1 MSIFPEIKQKGKSFM
16 YLAPKRILTAALV
29 CLTLLTPTMVFAQA
43 EGNVLVN
50 TDPQGSLVTISG
62 DLTLSGVSPVQ
73 FDRALSGKYRVEVT
87 RDGYENYHSTAYFSS
102 TQVTQLDI
110 RLVPKRRIKAFAR
123 SLIIPGWG
131 QKYYGN
137 GYKAALFFVGTVAS
151 AVGYGIVRDDY
162 NTKKDDYE
170 ARKSA
175 YEDATQ
181 WSDLPRLQ
189 TEMLDAQKEANDAE
203 NWVNIMAGVTI
214 GVYALNLLDSFLLFP
229 EYSSFTE
236 YKAITAAP
244 AVGHDRVGLTVS
256 LNF

>member
-1 MSIFPEIKQKGKSFM
+1 M

-29 CLTLLTPTMVFAQA
+29 FSILLAPTIIFAQD

-50 TDPQGSLVTISG
+50 TDPQGSLVTLHG

-73 FDRALSGKYRVEVT
+73 FNRSLSGKYRIEVT

-110 RLVPKRRIKAFAR
+110 HLVPKRRIKAFAR

-137 GYKAALFFVGTVAS
+137 GYKAAFFFLGTVAS
-151 AVGYGIVRDDY
+151 AVGYAVVRDDY
-162 NTKKDDYE
+162 SSKKDDYE
-170 ARKSA
+170 ARLAA
-175 YEDATQ
+175 YQDATH

-189 TEMLDAQKEANDAE
+189 ADMLDAQQRANDAE
-203 NWVNIMAGVTI
+203 DWVNIMAGVTV
-214 GVYALNLLDSFLLFP
+214 GVYALNLLDTFLFFP
-229 EYSSFTE
+229 EYTSYTE

-244 AVGHDRVGLTVS
+244 DVGHNRVGLTVS

>member
-1 MSIFPEIKQKGKSFM
+1 M

-29 CLTLLTPTMVFAQA
+29 CLILLAPTIIFAQD

-50 TDPQGSLVTISG
+50 TDPQGSLVTLEG

-73 FDRALSGKYRVEVT
+73 FDRALSGRYRIEVT

-102 TQVTQLDI
+102 TQATQLDI
-110 RLVPKRRIKAFAR
+110 RLVPKRAYKAFMR

-137 GYKAALFFVGTVAS
+137 GYKAAFFFVGTVAS
-151 AVGYGIVRDDY
+151 AVGYGIFRDDFD
-162 NTKKDDYE
+162 TKKDDYE
-170 ARKSA
+170 ARKAA
-175 YEDATQ
+175 YENATH

-189 TEMLDAQKEANDAE
+189 AEMLDAQKKANDAE
-203 NWVNIMAGVTI
+203 DWVNIMAGVTI

-236 YKAITAAP
+236 YKAITAVP
-244 AVGHDRVGLTVS
+244 DVGRDRVGLTVS
-256 LNF
+256 FNF

>member
-1 MSIFPEIKQKGKSFM
+1 MF
-16 YLAPKRILTAALV
+16 LAPKRILTAALV
-29 CLTLLTPTMVFAQA
+29 YSILLASPIVFAQD

-50 TDPQGSLVTISG
+50 TDPQGSLVTLNG

-73 FDRALSGKYRVEVT
+73 FSRALSGKYRIEVT

-137 GYKAALFFVGTVAS
+137 NYKAALYFMGTVAS
-151 AVGYGIVRDDY
+151 AVGYAIFLDDFHDKRDDY
-162 NTKKDDYE
+162 DAKLT
-170 ARKSA
+170 A
-175 YEDATQ
+175 YQDATHY
-181 WSDLPRLQ
+181 SDLPRLQ
-189 TEMLDAQKEANDAE
+189 TEMLDAQKRANDAE
-203 NWVNIMAGVTI
+203 DWVNIMAGVTI
-214 GVYALNLLDSFLLFP
+214 GVYALNLLDSFLFFP
-229 EYSSFTE
+229 EYSSYTE
-236 YKAITAAP
+236 YKAITAVP
-244 AVGHDRVGLTVS
+244 DVGHDRVGLTVS

>member
-1 MSIFPEIKQKGKSFM
+1 M
-16 YLAPKRILTAALV
+16 YLAQKRILTAALV
-29 CLTLLTPTMVFAQA
+29 CLILLVPNMVLAQDA
-43 EGNVLVN
+43 GNVLVN
-50 TDPQGSLVTISG
+50 TDPQGSLVTLNG

-73 FDRALSGKYRVEVT
+73 FGRALSGKYRIEVT

-102 TQVTQLDI
+102 TQTTQLDI
-110 RLVPKRRIKAFAR
+110 RLVPKRPVKAFMR

-137 GYKAALFFVGTVAS
+137 GYKAAFFFVGTLAS
-151 AVGYGIVRDDY
+151 VVGYGIVRDDY

-170 ARKSA
+170 ARKAA
-175 YEDATQ
+175 YEDATR

-189 TEMLDAQKEANDAE
+189 TEMLDAQERANNAE
-203 NWVNIMAGVTI
+203 DWVNIMAGVTI

-244 AVGHDRVGLTVS
+244 EVGHDRVGLTVS
-256 LNF
+256 FNF

>member
-1 MSIFPEIKQKGKSFM
+1 M
-16 YLAPKRILTAALV
+16 YLGPKRILAAALV
-29 CLTLLTPTMVFAQA
+29 LVALLAPTIVFAQD

-50 TDPQGSLVTISG
+50 TDPQGALVTLRG

-73 FDRALSGKYRVEVT
+73 FSRTLSGKYRIEVT
-87 RDGYENYHSTAYFSS
+87 REGYENYHSTAYFSS

-137 GYKAALFFVGTVAS
+137 DYKATFFFFGTLAS
-151 AVGYGIVRDDY
+151 AVGYAFVREDY
-162 NTKKDDYE
+162 NNKKDDYDSRL
-170 ARKSA
+170 AA
-175 YEDATQ
+175 YEDATR
-181 WSDLPRLQ
+181 WGDLPRLQ
-189 TEMLDAQKEANDAE
+189 AELFDAQERANDAE

-214 GVYALNLLDSFLLFP
+214 GIYALNLLDTFLFFP
-229 EYSSFTE
+229 EFTSYTE

-244 AVGHDRVGLTVS
+244 DVGHDRVGLTIS